1 LLELFVLDFRAA
13 EIGGGFAGPLL
24 LTERGRAL
32 DPGAL
37 LALGAG
43 GPLTFLLHGFNLGR
57 SAGRA
62 SLLEFG
68 RLLRAAHPD
77 LAGRLVAV
85 LWPGDDLLSPLTYSL
100 EERDA
105 DETARRLAAL
115 CTRTL
120 RLREPP
126 SFVAH
131 SLGCRVALETMARL
145 HAAGRPLAHA
155 VLMAGAVDADCL
167 ARADRY
173 RASVAAARRVAVL
186 HSGADLVLRLAFPL
200 GDAVASLLF
209 GGYTRSALG
218 LTGPQP
224 GARKRETIPAPSVSA
239 LSLTRFGVGHLDYL
253 GNPEAARYAG
263 DVLAAVPAPE
273 YR

>member
-1 LLELFVLDFRAA
+1 MPELFLLDFRAA
-13 EIGGGFAGPLL
+13 EVGGGFAGPLL
-24 LTERGRAL
+24 FDERGRVL

-37 LALGAG
+37 LALGARA
-43 GPLTFLLHGFNLGR
+43 PLGFLLHGFNVDR
-57 SAGRA
+57 SAGRQGL
-62 SLLEFG
+62 SEFG

-77 LAGRLVAV
+77 LAGTLVAV
-85 LWPGDDLLSPLTYSL
+85 LWPGDDLLSPLTYAL

-145 HAAGRPLAHA
+145 HAAGLGSAHA

-173 RASVAAARRVAVL
+173 RACVAAARSVAVL

-200 GDAVASLLF
+200 GDAVAGFLF
-209 GGYTRSALG
+209 GGYTRTALG
-218 LTGPQP
+218 LAGPRP
-224 GARKRETIPAPSVSA
+224 GPRREPAPAPAVSA
-239 LSLTRFGVGHLDYL
+239 LSLTRFGVGHFDYL
-253 GNPEAARYAG
+253 ANAKAARYAG
-263 DVLAAVPAPE
+263 DVLAALPVPE

>member
-1 LLELFVLDFRAA
+1 MVELFVLDFRAA
-13 EIGGGFAGPLL
+13 EVGGGFAGPLL
-24 LTERGRAL
+24 FAEHGQAL

-37 LALGAG
+37 LTLGAA
-43 GPLTFLLHGFNLGR
+43 GPLTFLLHGFNVDR

-62 SLLEFG
+62 GLLEFG
-68 RLLRAAHPD
+68 RLLRAARPD

-85 LWPGDDLLSPLTYSL
+85 LWPGDDLLSPLSYSL

-105 DETARRLAAL
+105 DQTARRLAAL
-115 CTRTL
+115 CTRTWK
-120 RLREPP
+120 LREPP

-145 HAAGRPLAHA
+145 LAAGRSSAHA

-173 RASVAAARRVAVL
+173 RACVAAARSVAVL

-200 GDAVASLLF
+200 GDALAGLLF
-209 GGYTRSALG
+209 GGYTRTALG
-218 LTGPQP
+218 LAGPRA
-224 GARKRETIPAPSVSA
+224 GVRRRESIPAPGVSA

-253 GNPEAARYAG
+253 GNPRAARYAG
-263 DVLAAVPAPE
+263 DVLSAVSVPQ